1 MEYSNLSKYLT
12 SKICKKT
19 KKDNGIYFTPPS
31 CVDKNIELL
40 KPYFENIKTVLEP
53 SCGSCEFIISLY
65 RKFKK
70 LKITG
75 IELNKEI
82 YDEIISISNNNIN
95 IINNN
100 FLDYEA
106 NKFDLIIGNPPFFV
120 MKKNDIDKK
129 YYNYF
134 EGRPNIFIL
143 FIIKSLTLL
152 NDNGILS
159 FILPKSFLNSF
170 YYDKTRNHIYNNY
183 QILEL
188 VECNDKYIETQQ
200 ETIILIVKK
209 QNDIDNS
216 KFVLNKNN
224 LTIFGCEENIKL
236 INELYTNSKTLNELN
251 FIVGV
256 GNIVWNENKNILT
269 DDNTKTRLIYSSDIK
284 NNNLIFK
291 KYSNKEKK
299 NYIDKKGDNS
309 MCLLINRGYGIG
321 NYNFEYCLVKNMK
334 YLIENHLIY
343 IKYNKECSDDELIKL
358 YEKVIKSLD
367 NEKTK
372 KFIKLYFGNNAIN
385 TKELN
390 YILPIYI

>member
-1 MEYSNLSKYLT
+1 MEYSNLSKYITNKL
-12 SKICKKT
+12 SKKT

-40 KPYFENIKTVLEP
+40 KPYFKNIKTILEP
-53 SCGSCEFIISLY
+53 SCGSCEFIIALY
-65 RKFKK
+65 SKFKK

-75 IELNKEI
+75 IEFNKEI
-82 YDEIISISNNNIN
+82 YDEIVSINNNNIN
-95 IINNN
+95 IINKN
-100 FLDYEA
+100 FLDYEGT
-106 NKFDLIIGNPPFFV
+106 KYDLIIGNPPFFV
-120 MKKNDIDKK
+120 MKKNDVDKK

-143 FIIKSLTLL
+143 FIIKTLTLL

-159 FILPKSFLNSF
+159 FVLPKSFLNSF
-170 YYDKTRNHIYNNY
+170 YYDKTRKYIYNNY

-200 ETIILIVKK
+200 ETIILIVRK

-236 INELYTNSKTLNELN
+236 INELYTGSTTLNEMN
-251 FIVGV
+251 FNVGV
-256 GNIVWNENKNILT
+256 GNVIWNENKDKLT
-269 DDNTKTRLIYSSDIK
+269 DDETKTRLIYSSDIK
-284 NNNLIFK
+284 NNNLILK

-309 MCLLINRGYGIG
+309 MCLLINRGYGMG
-321 NYNFEYCLVKNMK
+321 NYNFEYCLVKDMK

-343 IKYNKECSDDELIKL
+343 IKYNNECSNDELIKL

-390 YILPIYI
+390 YILPIYS

>member
-1 MEYSNLSKYLT
+1 MEYSNLSKYIT
-12 SKICKKT
+12 SKLSKKT

-40 KPYFENIKTVLEP
+40 KPYFKNIKTILEP
-53 SCGSCEFIISLY
+53 SCGSCEFIIALY
-65 RKFKK
+65 SKFKK

-75 IELNKEI
+75 IEFNKEI
-82 YDEIISISNNNIN
+82 YDEIVSINNNNIN
-95 IINNN
+95 IINKN
-100 FLDYEA
+100 FLDYEGT
-106 NKFDLIIGNPPFFV
+106 KYDLIIGNPPFFV
-120 MKKNDIDKK
+120 MKKNDVDKK

-143 FIIKSLTLL
+143 FIIKTLTLL

-159 FILPKSFLNSF
+159 FVLPKSFLNSF
-170 YYDKTRNHIYNNY
+170 YYNKTRKYIYNNY

-200 ETIILIVKK
+200 ETIILIVRK

-236 INELYTNSKTLNELN
+236 INELYTGSTTLNEMN
-251 FIVGV
+251 FNVGV
-256 GNIVWNENKNILT
+256 GNVIWNENKDKLT
-269 DDNTKTRLIYSSDIK
+269 DDETKTRLIYSSDIK
-284 NNNLIFK
+284 NNNLILK

-309 MCLLINRGYGIG
+309 MCLLINRGYGMG
-321 NYNFEYCLVKNMK
+321 NYNFEYCLVKDMK

-343 IKYNKECSDDELIKL
+343 IKYNNECSNDELIKL

-390 YILPIYI
+390 YILPIYS